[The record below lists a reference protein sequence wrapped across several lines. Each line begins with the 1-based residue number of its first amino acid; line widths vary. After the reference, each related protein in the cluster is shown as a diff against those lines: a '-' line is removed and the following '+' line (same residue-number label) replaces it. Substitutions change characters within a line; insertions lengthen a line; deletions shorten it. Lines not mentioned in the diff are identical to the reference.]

1 MNPTDRVA
9 AARKELAQARA
20 DLKTVLDR
28 EKTRRRGG
36 VVRLMHEVAGMM
48 TPGFPYASQAGQDQ
62 VVDTIFKG
70 KRGGTFL
77 DIGAFNGITGSNTSF
92 FEKWRDWT
100 GHLIEPVAENR
111 EVAAQWRSAPILP
124 YAISDRDGEASFIAV
139 TSGYTQMSGLE
150 ATYDAA
156 MLKRVRASERHAEDR
171 ITVDT
176 RSLNSLFAELG
187 LTEVDF
193 VSLDIEGGELSA
205 LEAFDFDSHRVGVWA
220 IENNAASP
228 KLPRLMRDRGFEL
241 VEFCGVDEI
250 YRRKDLET

>member
-1 MNPTDRVA
+1 MNPQERVT
-9 AARKELAQARA
+9 AARKELAQARS
-20 DLKTVLDR
+20 DLQTVLNR
-28 EKTRRRGG
+28 EKSRRRGG

-92 FEKWRDWT
+92 FEKWRGWT
-100 GHLIEPVAENR
+100 GHLVEPVAANR
-111 EVAAQWRSAPILP
+111 EVAAEWRTAPMLP
-124 YAISDRDGEASFIAV
+124 YAISDSDGEASFIAV
-139 TSGYTQMSGLE
+139 TAGYTQMSGLE

-156 MLKRVRASERHAEDR
+156 LLKRVRASERHAEDR
-171 ITVDT
+171 ITVET
-176 RSLNSLFAELG
+176 RSLNSLFAELD

-193 VSLDIEGGELSA
+193 VSLDIEGGELAA
-205 LEAFDFDSHRVGVWA
+205 LEPFDFDGHRVGVWA
-220 IENNAASP
+220 IENNTGAP
-228 KLPRLMRDRGFEL
+228 DLPRLMRSRGFEL